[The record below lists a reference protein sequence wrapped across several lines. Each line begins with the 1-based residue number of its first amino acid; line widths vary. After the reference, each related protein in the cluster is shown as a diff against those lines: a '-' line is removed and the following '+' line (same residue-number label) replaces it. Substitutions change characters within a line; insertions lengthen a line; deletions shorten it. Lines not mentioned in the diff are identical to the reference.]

1 MEKIK
6 VCVIDDE
13 PLAAE
18 LIAGYVKRTSFLELE
33 GVYSSAQE
41 AVRPIME
48 GKINLVFLDIQMP
61 MLNGL
66 EFARLMPKG
75 VKVVFVTAYSD
86 FALDSFKV
94 GAVDYLLKPVDYEEF
109 VGAATRAIAQIGPQ
123 TACAAPAAPRNDY
136 LIVKSE
142 YKLQQI
148 KISEI
153 LYVEGLKDYVKIWLD
168 GSNRSITTLLNM
180 RSLEQSLPPET
191 FMRVHRSFIVNL
203 DKIRTIERN
212 RIVFGNV
219 AIPVSE
225 SYRDG
230 FQNWVNSRMTK
241 ALRTG
246 IGDED

>member
-6 VCVIDDE
+6 ACVIDDE

-18 LIAGYVKRTSFLELE
+18 LIAGYIKRTPFLELE

-41 AVRPIME
+41 AVRSVMV
-48 GKINLVFLDIQMP
+48 GRVSLVFLDIQMP

-66 EFARLMPKG
+66 EFARLVPKG
-75 VKVVFVTAYSD
+75 VKVVFVTAYND

-94 GAVDYLLKPVDYEEF
+94 GAIDYLLKPVDYEEF
-109 VGAATRAIAQIGPQ
+109 VGAAARAVAQIGTQ
-123 TACAAPAAPRNDY
+123 SAFGAPAAPRNDFI
-136 LIVKSE
+136 IVKSE

-180 RSLEQSLPPET
+180 RSLEQSLPTET
-191 FMRVHRSFIVNL
+191 FMRVHRSYIVNL

-219 AIPVSE
+219 SIPVSE
-225 SYRDG
+225 SYRDA
-230 FQNWVNSRMTK
+230 FQSWVNSRMTK
-241 ALRTG
+241 AIRSTG
-246 IGDED
+246 SEED

>member
-48 GKINLVFLDIQMP
+48 GRVNLVFLDIQMP

-109 VGAATRAIAQIGPQ
+109 VGAATRAMAQISPQ
-123 TACAAPAAPRNDY
+123 PACGAPASPHNDY

-148 KISEI
+148 KVSEI

-180 RSLEQSLPPET
+180 RSLEQSLPSET

-225 SYRDG
+225 SYRDA

-241 ALRTG
+241 ALRSGT
-246 IGDED
+246 GDED